1 MPAES
6 SNPGYPGDNH
16 PDGRGDPLRDWWEDF
31 RLATGFL
38 TRLPVGA
45 SPVSGNLAQ
54 ASRAFPLVGVL
65 VGGISALVYA
75 IAINLGLTSL
85 LGAGLALA
93 ASLMVTGALHEDGLA
108 DLADGL
114 GARGDAA
121 AKLAAMRDSHIG
133 VFGTAALV
141 LDLVLCII
149 AVGAIAL
156 PGEAAAA
163 LIAAHAGSRA
173 LLPLVMQ
180 RFAPA
185 RSDGLAAGAG
195 RPSQATALVALGLG
209 AIVLLLMEG
218 PARAILGAAAGCL
231 ALLLAPLARRMLG
244 GITGDVLGAIEAIA
258 RLAILL
264 ALVAA
269 R

>member
-1 MPAES
+1 MPAETDERRGEEA
-6 SNPGYPGDNH
+6 PR
-16 PDGRGDPLRDWWEDF
+16 PDSDPVRDWWEDF

-38 TRLPVGA
+38 TRLPIGA
-45 SPVSGNLAQ
+45 SPASGNLAQ
-54 ASRAFPLVGVL
+54 ASRTFPLVGVL

-93 ASLMVTGALHEDGLA
+93 ASLIVTGALHEDGLA

-133 VFGTAALV
+133 VFGTIALI
-141 LDLVLCII
+141 LDIVLCVV

-156 PGEAAAA
+156 PGEVATA

-180 RFAPA
+180 RFALA

-195 RPSQATALVALGLG
+195 RPSQTTALIALSLG
-209 AIVLLLMEG
+209 AVVLLIMEG
-218 PARAILGAAAGCL
+218 PARGILAAAAACL

-244 GITGDVLGAIEAIA
+244 GITGDVLGAIEAVA

-264 ALVAA
+264 ALVAS